1 MSNPV
6 AFLNGEYVPLHE
18 AKVGIMTHALH
29 YGTGAF
35 GGMRA
40 IPDPS
45 DSSNILRFRADRHA
59 KRLNFDTSGF
69 LEDPKLTRKQC
80 DLRQKMYGDKPK
92 NQRF

>member
-35 GGMRA
+35 EGIRGNWNPKDKKIYIYKLKIKDMQCLVT
-40 IPDPS
+40 
-45 DSSNILRFRADRHA
+45 LRIER
-59 KRLNFDTSGF
+59 
-69 LEDPKLTRKQC
+69 RKYFH
-80 DLRQKMYGDKPK
+80 LK
-92 NQRF
+92 NLSK